1 MGFAVDMLPAGQ
13 GDAVVVEW
21 GTAGS
26 THTLLVDAGPKPY
39 WEGVRAGLAARRDS
53 HYEVFVVTHI
63 DEDHIG
69 GALALLDDPG
79 LRSRVGEIWFNGYVH
94 CVAGGSVLGPVHGEQ
109 LTRRI
114 ALGGYGWNTG
124 FPNSP
129 DAATGGPVALGDRA
143 RLRWIDLPGGARIAV
158 LAPNGAKLTALAGK
172 WETVV
177 RRAGLV
183 PGAGAGGEG
192 AAVAPRRKVAAP
204 LPDRLDRA
212 ALERLAAAPGRD
224 SSPAN
229 GSSIAFVIEYDGK
242 RVLLPGDAHAQP
254 LTKNL
259 ARFGAF
265 VGEARPRFD
274 LVKLPHHGSDGNVTA
289 GLLAAMDASRF
300 LVSTDGMG
308 YAHPDDAAVA
318 RVLLGANGRPT
329 LYCNYDSDRTRPWAD
344 RAGEVGARFV
354 LPRAGRAGLRV
365 KV

>member
-1 MGFAVDMLPAGQ
+1 MFSVEMLPAGQ

-21 GTAGS
+21 GTRGG
-26 THTLLVDAGPKPY
+26 THKLLVDAGPKPS
-39 WEGVRAGLAARRDS
+39 WDGVRAGLAARRDG

-69 GALALLDDPG
+69 GALELLDDPG

-94 CVAGGSVLGPVHGEQ
+94 CAAGGSVLGPVHGEQ

-129 DAATGGPVALGDRA
+129 GAGTGGPVALGDRA
-143 RLRWIDLPGGARIAV
+143 PLRWIDLAGGARIAV
-158 LAPNGAKLTALAGK
+158 LAPNGPKLTALAAK

-183 PGAGAGGEG
+183 PGGGAGGQG
-192 AAVAPRRKVAAP
+192 AAVAARPRRAAP
-204 LPDRLDRA
+204 LPDRLDLA
-212 ALERLAAAPGRD
+212 ALERLASGAGRD

-229 GSSIAFVIEYDGK
+229 GSSIAFVLEYGGK
-242 RVLLPGDAHAQP
+242 RLLLPGDAHAQP

-259 ARFGAF
+259 ARFGEF

-289 GLLAAMDASRF
+289 GLLGALESSRF

-308 YAHPDDAAVA
+308 YAHPDDAAIA
-318 RVLLGANGRPT
+318 RVVLGSAGEPT
-329 LYCNYDSDRTRPWAD
+329 FYCNYASERTRPWAE

-354 LPRAGRAGLRV
+354 LPRPGRTGL
-365 KV
+365 KVTV